1 MTSPLDQTKHAT
13 LPWKDGVLAILNP
26 KVAVGLSI
34 RSWNLWREGSI
45 NRRIFASMMTV
56 GGLSLVV
63 TMVSTLK
70 EIVIAHQFGA
80 GDILDAF
87 LIAYLVPAFAIN
99 VVAGSFNAALI
110 PTYAQVKEQEG
121 KEAAQHLF
129 SSAVVWSSGLLI
141 AFSILLAVASSY
153 VLPVLG
159 SGFSPQKLALTQRL
173 FLMVLPTLLLKGMFV
188 TWAAVL
194 NAGERFALAAIAP
207 VLTPIVVILLVFSL
221 GGKWDVY
228 GFAVAMV
235 VGAALEASLVMG
247 ALKREGISPIPRW
260 YGMTPSLRQ
269 VRNQYIPMVAGAIMM
284 GSTGLVDKSMAAMLR
299 PGSVS
304 VLNYGNK
311 ISTVVISI
319 GAVAVS
325 TAVLPQFSRM
335 VAASL
340 WTNLRR
346 TIQTYTRL
354 IFSIT
359 IPLSLIMILLSQTLV
374 KLLFQ
379 KGAFTASD
387 TLQVAMVQNL
397 YLLQL
402 PFYVC
407 GMLHVRLI
415 SAFKANHILMWGTA
429 ISFVLNISLDYLF
442 MNWLGVPGIALSTS
456 VVYLVSFCYLCRM
469 SSQLLKKNDRN
480 VSNVGAEETVR
491 LSEL

>member
-1 MTSPLDQTKHAT
+1 MTLLNMFK
-13 LPWKDGVLAILNP
+13 KDGTLSCEDGALVLLTRRITLE
-26 KVAVGLSI
+26 LSLH
-34 RSWNLWREGSI
+34 SWKSWCERSI
-45 NRRIFASMMTV
+45 NRRIFAAMLTV
-56 GGLSLVV
+56 GGLSLGV

-80 GDILDAF
+80 GDNLDAF

-110 PTYAQVKEQEG
+110 PTYAQVREQEG
-121 KEAAQHLF
+121 KDAAQRLF
-129 SSAVVWSSGLLI
+129 SSSMLWSSCLLI

-153 VLPVLG
+153 VLPFLG

-173 FLMVLPTLLLKGMFV
+173 FFIVLPTLPLSGMFL

-207 VLTPIVVILLVFSL
+207 VLTPIVAISLISSL
-221 GGKWDVY
+221 GAKWGVY
-228 GFAVAMV
+228 AFAVAMV
-235 VGAALEASLVMG
+235 VGAALEAGLVIG

-260 YGMTPSLRQ
+260 HGMTPSLKQ
-269 VRNQYIPMVAGAIMM
+269 VRKQYIPMVAAALMM
-284 GSTGLVDKSMAAMLR
+284 GSTGLIDKSMAAMLG

-304 VLNYGNK
+304 ILSYGNK
-311 ISTVVISI
+311 ISAVVISI

-335 VAASL
+335 VAAGL
-340 WTNLRR
+340 WDSIRN
-346 TIQTYTRL
+346 TIKTYTRL
-354 IFSIT
+354 ILFTS
-359 IPLSLIMILLSQTLV
+359 IPLTLIMIALSHPLIS
-374 KLLFQ
+374 LLFQ
-379 KGAFTASD
+379 RGAFTASD
-387 TLQVAMVQNL
+387 TLQVASVQNL

-407 GMLHVRLI
+407 GMLYVRLI

-442 MNWLGVPGIALSTS
+442 MKQFGVPGIALSTS
-456 VVYLVSFCYLCRM
+456 VVYLVSFCYLWKM
-469 SSQLLKKNDRN
+469 SSRLLSKNGMGRQRYPEN
-480 VSNVGAEETVR
+480 LNK
-491 LSEL
+491 